1 MLIPQIAFEFSALM
15 SQTKTC
21 TTEERMILPEI
32 EKT

>member
-21 TTEERMILPEI
+21 TTTEERMILPEI
-32 EKT
+32 